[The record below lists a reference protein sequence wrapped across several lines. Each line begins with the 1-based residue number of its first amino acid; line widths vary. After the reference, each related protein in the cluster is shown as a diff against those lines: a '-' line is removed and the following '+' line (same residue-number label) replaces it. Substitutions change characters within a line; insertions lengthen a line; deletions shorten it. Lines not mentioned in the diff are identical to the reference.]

1 MARTTINAQQI
12 VRTGLASA
20 LAAVDQ
26 PNGNQFA
33 NDGMSFLYV
42 KNGSGSPITVTVG
55 TPGNVDGLAIAD
67 LTVSVPATTG
77 ERMIGPF
84 PPGIYNQSD
93 GNVYVDYSSG
103 TSVTAGVFR
112 L

>member
-1 MARTTINAQQI
+1 MPRISISAQQI

-33 NDGMSFLYV
+33 NDGMCFLYV
-42 KNGSGSPITVTVG
+42 KNGSGSSINVTIS
-55 TPGNVDGLAIAD
+55 TPGNVDGLAVAD
-67 LTVSVPATTG
+67 LVVAVPATTG

>member
-1 MARTTINAQQI
+1 MARTTQTVQQI

-20 LAAVDQ
+20 LATPDLA
-26 PNGNQFA
+26 NGNQFA
-33 NDGMSFLYV
+33 NDGMCFLYV
-42 KNGSGSPITVTVG
+42 KNAGGSPINVTVD
-55 TPGNVDGLAIAD
+55 TPGSVDGLAISNLVVA
-67 LTVSVPATTG
+67 VPNAG

-93 GNVYVDYSSG
+93 GNVYVDWSSV

>member
-1 MARTTINAQQI
+1 MARTEITPQQI

-20 LAAVDQ
+20 LATPDLA
-26 PNGNQFA
+26 NGNQFV
-33 NDGMSFLYV
+33 NDGQCFLYV
-42 KNGSGSPITVTVG
+42 KNASGSPITVTID
-55 TPGNVDGLAIAD
+55 TPGTVDGLAIAN

-84 PPGIYNQSD
+84 PPGIYGQAD
-93 GNVYVDYSSG
+93 GKVYVDWSSV

>member
-1 MARTTINAQQI
+1 MARTVITVQQI
-12 VRTGLASA
+12 ARTGLASA
-20 LAAVDQ
+20 LAAADGA
-26 PNGNQFA
+26 NHNYFA
-33 NDGMSFLYV
+33 NDGQTFLYV
-42 KNGSGSPITVTVG
+42 KNASGSPITVTIN
-55 TPGNVDGLAIAD
+55 TPGLVDGLAIAD

-93 GNVYVDYSSG
+93 GSVYVDWSSA
-103 TSVTAGVFR
+103 TSVTMGAFR